1 MINPVE
7 FVQLRAAFNKIDKD
21 LSGTIEV
28 KELKEA
34 IEQTGVEID
43 QDEMNS
49 IVKQLDYDDNGMIN
63 YHEFIQATFPI
74 EKYLTPEKINALFVK
89 FDVDATGEI
98 SVNNL

>member
-34 IEQTGVEID
+34 IESAGVEID

-63 YHEFIQATFPI
+63 YHEFI
-74 EKYLTPEKINALFVK
+74 
-89 FDVDATGEI
+89 
-98 SVNNL
+98 